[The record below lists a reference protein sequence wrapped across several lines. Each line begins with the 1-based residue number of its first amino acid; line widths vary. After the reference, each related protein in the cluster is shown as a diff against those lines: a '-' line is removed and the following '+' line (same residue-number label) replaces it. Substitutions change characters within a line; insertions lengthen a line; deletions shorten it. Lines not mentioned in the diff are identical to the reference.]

1 MHLKS
6 RHPQLHA
13 ENQGFLKLMNNA
25 AIGIHWV
32 APDGTIL
39 WANKADMELL
49 GYKSEEYIGH
59 NIREFHVDKSVP
71 DDILAKL
78 GNRKIIQGYEAKLIA
93 KNESVKYVL
102 IDSNA
107 IWDGDTFLHTQCF
120 ILDITD
126 RKRHEQALSLLANA
140 NTSLNSSLDYEIT
153 LPQFA
158 HVIVNSY
165 FANWCIIDLLKKDE
179 SIKRILVVHKDK
191 TKMKFAKELLR
202 YTPHNHLKVRSATV
216 IKKGIAELY
225 PKITESI
232 LHTAV
237 HDNEHMKIVK
247 ELGLVSA
254 IVVPIRSLSHETDIL
269 GAITFVSAESRHIY
283 NAHDLR
289 LAEVLGNKVG
299 VYMENSRLYH
309 EIQKAIKA
317 KDEFLATLSH
327 ELRNPL
333 APIAH
338 NLYMLDMQLK
348 KNRNDAEIKESF
360 STIHHQFRN
369 ITRLLDDLLDVS
381 RITRGKI
388 KIHKQHIDVRE
399 SIAHAV
405 NAVKSLVDTRNQ
417 KIITSFHKNEPL
429 MLFADPLRIEQILVN
444 LLNNASKYSK
454 PEGIIHIEARKD
466 VKKIETIT
474 IKVRDN
480 GIGIPSESL
489 KSIFDMFMQIDK
501 SLTRSYGG
509 LGIGL
514 TLVKKLTELHKGNIE
529 ARSDGRDKGSQF
541 ILTFPL
547 SNIESRRKEDAL
559 PPQTTPLAQHTI
571 QESRGNKRIMIVDDN
586 EDAALSLGKLLK
598 KLGNNTRILHNAHS
612 ALTEAPLYKPDY
624 LILDIGMPDMN
635 GYEIAKKLK
644 NDPNLCNTRFVAL
657 TGYGQEEDK
666 IRSKEA
672 GFHYHIVKP
681 LEIEELK
688 SIIN

>member
-1 MHLKS
+1 
-6 RHPQLHA
+6 
-13 ENQGFLKLMNNA
+13 
-25 AIGIHWV
+25 
-32 APDGTIL
+32 
-39 WANKADMELL
+39 
-49 GYKSEEYIGH
+49 
-59 NIREFHVDKSVP
+59 
-71 DDILAKL
+71 
-78 GNRKIIQGYEAKLIA
+78 
-93 KNESVKYVL
+93 
-102 IDSNA
+102 
-107 IWDGDTFLHTQCF
+107 
-120 ILDITD
+120 
-126 RKRHEQALSLLANA
+126 
-140 NTSLNSSLDYEIT
+140 
-153 LPQFA
+153 
-158 HVIVNSY
+158 
-165 FANWCIIDLLKKDE
+165 
-179 SIKRILVVHKDK
+179 
-191 TKMKFAKELLR
+191 
-202 YTPHNHLKVRSATV
+202 
-216 IKKGIAELY
+216 
-225 PKITESI
+225 
-232 LHTAV
+232 
-237 HDNEHMKIVK
+237 
-247 ELGLVSA
+247 
-254 IVVPIRSLSHETDIL
+254 
-269 GAITFVSAESRHIY
+269 
-283 NAHDLR
+283 
-289 LAEVLGNKVG
+289 
-299 VYMENSRLYH
+299 
-309 EIQKAIKA
+309 
-317 KDEFLATLSH
+317 
-327 ELRNPL
+327 
-333 APIAH
+333 
-338 NLYMLDMQLK
+338 
-348 KNRNDAEIKESF
+348 
-360 STIHHQFRN
+360 
-369 ITRLLDDLLDVS
+369 
-381 RITRGKI
+381 
-388 KIHKQHIDVRE
+388 
-399 SIAHAV
+399 
-405 NAVKSLVDTRNQ
+405 
-417 KIITSFHKNEPL
+417 